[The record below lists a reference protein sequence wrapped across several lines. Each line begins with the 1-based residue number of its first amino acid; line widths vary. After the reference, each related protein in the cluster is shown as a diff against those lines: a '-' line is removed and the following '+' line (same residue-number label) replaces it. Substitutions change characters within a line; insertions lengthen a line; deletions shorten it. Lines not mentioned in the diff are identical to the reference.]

1 MLETSRL
8 QLPDAILFGNPNHS
22 RFVGDLTYAGN
33 LNPINSL
40 RQARYVVRVGGEEQ
54 LEILAAVQCQ
64 SKRIERAA
72 AAKLNY
78 VSVDGKR
85 CGLNQ
90 RADIALSTKMR
101 EIGRL
106 IAEIVREPESEPTR
120 RKVQLGVRELAE
132 RFPLYAKRLRKTTRA
147 TAAE

>member
-8 QLPDAILFGNPNHS
+8 QLPDAILFGNPNHT

-40 RQARYVVRVGGEEQ
+40 RQARYIVRVGGEEQ
-54 LEILAAVQCQ
+54 LEILAAMQRQ
-64 SKRIERAA
+64 SERIERAA

-78 VSVDGKR
+78 VFVDGKG

-90 RADIALSTKMR
+90 RAEVAFLAQMR
-101 EIGRL
+101 E
-106 IAEIVREPESEPTR
+106 VRR
-120 RKVQLGVRELAE
+120 
-132 RFPLYAKRLRKTTRA
+132 
-147 TAAE
+147 

>member
-8 QLPDAILFGNPNHS
+8 QLPDAILFGNPNHT

-33 LNPINSL
+33 LNLINSL

-78 VSVDGKR
+78 VFVDRKG

-90 RADIALSTKMR
+90 RADVAFTAKMGKV
-101 EIGRL
+101 GR
-106 IAEIVREPESEPTR
+106 
-120 RKVQLGVRELAE
+120 K
-132 RFPLYAKRLRKTTRA
+132 
-147 TAAE
+147 